1 MSNEDE
7 IKQIQSYIMKK
18 INNLR
23 YGYTTLSQLDQL
35 NILIGLIANWIEFE
49 MEKQNLS
56 NENTSIE

>member
-18 INNLR
+18 INHLR

-35 NILIGLIANWIEFE
+35 NILMNLIANWIEFE

-56 NENTSIE
+56 NENTSIK